1 MNSIDEAELGVEPLL
16 EKYLTIL
23 KIRRKVILV
32 FASVLVVTAVIATFF
47 AQRIYASRAV
57 IEVMPVAPKIM
68 DMEGK

>member
-1 MNSIDEAELGVEPLL
+1 MNSIDDAELGVEPLL

-32 FASVLVVTAVIATFF
+32 FASVLVVTAIVATFF

-57 IEVMPVAPKIM
+57 IEVMPVAP
-68 DMEGK
+68 